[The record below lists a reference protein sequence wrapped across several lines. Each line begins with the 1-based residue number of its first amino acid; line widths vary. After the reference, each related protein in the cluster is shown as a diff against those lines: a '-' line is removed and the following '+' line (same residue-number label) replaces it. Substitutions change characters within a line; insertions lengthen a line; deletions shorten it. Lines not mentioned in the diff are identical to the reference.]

1 MSNQEPQNPNNDTEQ
16 AAVEKRRRFIKGAGV
31 ASPVIL
37 TLASSSVFG
46 QQLCLSQQLSGNTSG
61 QATASCEAGHPPS
74 WWADPA
80 HIIDWTSAGFVYGTL
95 KNGNPNPALCS
106 SYKSDGTAFN
116 SSLAFG
122 TLSGCI
128 TNPPGQLSKTMQELM
143 CTDSSSDIAV
153 WSAAMLNTGL
163 ASAHLLNY
171 VLTREQLLDLWV
183 NHNPPSPFAQTCAG
197 TLLFLKATMGL

>member
-1 MSNQEPQNPNNDTEQ
+1 MSNQEPQNPNDNTEQ
-16 AAVEKRRRFIKGAGV
+16 AAVEKRRRFIKGAGA

-46 QQLCLSQQLSGNTSG
+46 QQLCLSQQLSGDTSG
-61 QATASCEAGHPPS
+61 HPIANCEEGHPPS

-80 HIIDWTSAGFVYGTL
+80 HLNDWTSAGFVYGTL
-95 KNGNPNPALCS
+95 KNGNPNSALCS
-106 SYKSDGTAFN
+106 SYKDGTAFN

-122 TLSGCI
+122 SLSGCI
-128 TNPPGQLSKTMQELM
+128 TNNGQLGKPMQDLM
-143 CTDSSSDIAV
+143 CSGSSSDIAV

-183 NHNPPSPFAQTCAG
+183 NHNPPSPFAQTCPG